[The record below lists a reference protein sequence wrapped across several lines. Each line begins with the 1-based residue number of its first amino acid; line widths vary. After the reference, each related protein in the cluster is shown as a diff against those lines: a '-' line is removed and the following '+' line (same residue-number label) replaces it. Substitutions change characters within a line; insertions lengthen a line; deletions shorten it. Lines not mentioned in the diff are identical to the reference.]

1 MVRKGHD
8 IQKWH
13 SLWGNGLDVWPLNK
27 VSSIGSIS
35 KLFGVLSTAGLLI
48 VLRALGA
55 RCGGVTV
62 CDTLPKR
69 LLKSAAHI
77 YYVTATEKVS
87 IWW

>member
-1 MVRKGHD
+1 M
-8 IQKWH
+8 
-13 SLWGNGLDVWPLNK
+13 DVWPLNK

-35 KLFGVLSTAGLLI
+35 KLFGVLSTAGLPI
-48 VLRALGA
+48 VLKALGA

-69 LLKSAAHI
+69 LLKSAAHT
-77 YYVTATEKVS
+77 YYVTAAEKVP